1 MFIGVSCMVLMIWV
15 KLMWRCS
22 DLPSLLR
29 TKKARFRG
37 NRNGLLRRDKGPLW
51 WYFKAC
57 LLSPSG
63 SSSGMHLCV
72 NDGFLKK
79 ETVTGTRIDYW
90 VIMPTRRNANIQTYA
105 MIPVAIIILSI
116 TLLVTSET
124 FVESEFVCI
133 FLYSPFKSYRF
144 RFCITSSME
153 NQTVLFHF
161 CEKWD
166 VLYKLKAKGM
176 PILV

>member
-1 MFIGVSCMVLMIWV
+1 
-15 KLMWRCS
+15 MWRCF

-51 WYFKAC
+51 WC
-57 LLSPSG
+57 LNSVCCFLQGVRPDCIYIS
-63 SSSGMHLCV
+63 H
-72 NDGFLKK
+72 GFLKK
-79 ETVTGTRIDYW
+79 EIATGTRIVYLA
-90 VIMPTRRNANIQTYA
+90 IMPTRRNANIQTNA
-105 MIPVAIIILSI
+105 IIPVAIIIFSI
-116 TLLVTSET
+116 ILLVMSET

-133 FLYSPFKSYRF
+133 FLYSPFKNCRF
-144 RFCITSSME
+144 RFCITNSLE
-153 NQTVLFHF
+153 NQTAPFYF

-166 VLYKLKAKGM
+166 VPYKLIAKGM